1 MLKNFAFIVLLFISC
16 SAFAQENVVTDDI
29 KISCDGK
36 TLTIQINDERATEYE
51 LLIYKTYEDI
61 KIDELNA
68 TVNPYKTDISDWE
81 PGIYHIKIDYA
92 RVTQFRHYEIIK

>member
-16 SAFAQENVVTDDI
+16 SAFAQENVVIDDI

-36 TLTIQINDERATEYE
+36 TLTVQINDERATEYE

-61 KIDELNA
+61 KLNELHA
-68 TVNPYKTDISDWE
+68 TTNPYKIDISDWE
-81 PGIYHIKIDYA
+81 PAIYHIKIDYHG
-92 RVTQFRHYEIIK
+92 VTQFRHYEIIK